1 VNEDEKY
8 IQRCI
13 DLAYLGQGKVAPNPM
28 VGCVI
33 VKDGIIIGEGYHENF
48 GGSHAEINAI
58 RNVGNDAAIQG
69 ATIYVSLE
77 PCTHFGKTPPCTLA
91 ILALKPKRVVI
102 GSRDT
107 NPSVAGKGIDRL
119 KREGIEVV
127 EGVLEEECRALNKR
141 FFTFHEKRRPY
152 VILKW
157 AQTKDGFLD
166 RNREDDEVGI
176 HWISSPETKVLV
188 HKWRS
193 EEQGI
198 LVGRNTILNHN
209 PSLTVREFS
218 GSNPTRI
225 VIDSNLKLSK
235 DVGVFSNE
243 APTLVFNRVKNAQ
256 EGSTEWIKIS
266 ETSTKLILEE
276 LYKRNI
282 LSVLV
287 EGGSRTLQYFI
298 IDNVWDEARVIVSD
312 TLFKEG
318 MRAPVLTK
326 TPMRS
331 HPFGPTDTIY
341 YYQRK

>member
-1 VNEDEKY
+1 MRHEDFMH
-8 IQRCI
+8 RCL
-13 DLAYLGQGKVAPNPM
+13 DLARLGGIAVAPNPM

-69 ATIYVSLE
+69 ATIFVSLE

-127 EGVLEEECRALNKR
+127 EGILEEECRALNKR

-198 LVGRNTILNHN
+198 LVGRNTILNDN